1 MRSFASIYAAQK
13 THAVNNT
20 FVTTF
25 SNSHWLAP
33 PGANREQNR
42 IVAAFKSLQRDALT
56 QWRVQMDLKAWTFV
70 FQSLNVFL
78 DNSGRQT
85 EFGNTPDHCST
96 GTVCHLI
103 DVDLKSR
110 DT

>member
-1 MRSFASIYAAQK
+1 MRSFARVYAAQK
-13 THAVNNT
+13 THAVNDA

-25 SNSHWLAP
+25 ANTHWLTP
-33 PGANREQNR
+33 PRANREQNR
-42 IVAAFKSLQRDALT
+42 IVAAFKSFQRDALT
-56 QWRVQMDLKAWTFV
+56 QWRVEVDLKTWTFV

-78 DNSGRQT
+78 DDSGRQT

-103 DVDLKSR
+103 DVDLKSC